1 MNLAIFDFEVFRY
14 DTLLGY
20 GFVNIETG
28 TCGFKQ
34 TWDLDEIRK
43 LYLDYGQNTIWI
55 GWNSNHYDDL
65 IYEAIVQNNV
75 SPYVKSKELIGSRYK
90 PYCKIPFYGYDL
102 LNGFLNPPSLKL
114 TEALEG
120 DSIDTTEVDF
130 DIQRPLTAEEKRQTE
145 HYNLSDLRRTFKNFC
160 KFKGKFELRLDMIK
174 EFNIPLQRGL
184 RMTGTQIAAAALG
197 AKANPA
203 LATQLIKPQLY
214 PTLRVKN
221 QELINWFLNEEFREK
236 KNIRLKICNTIV
248 NFAAGGTH
256 SEENKYHCKKALY
269 ADISGYYNLIM
280 MNFDL
285 LPRTLDEEGKEKY
298 GFMYH
303 EQLRLKKIDPRKR
316 KIYKTVCLSVFGA
329 MNNEYTDFY
338 DPQKAL
344 LVTSSGEMFMLDLL
358 EKLDGYGTAFNVNTD
373 GIMFDLFNWDD
384 QPKVEAIIQE
394 WVERNGFAVKTGV
407 ITDYHG
413 RDVNCYIM
421 REPDGEI
428 CFKGEAVKNYDISD
442 GAFAEGS
449 FFNCKEPPII
459 AKGIVAAFMDNILP
473 EQFVE
478 QNKNNMILFQY
489 TSKKNTFDYLEY
501 SKTNLKTGE
510 KSVIKVQSPSRCF
523 AKKDITEVG
532 TLVKHRTK
540 NGKHTFAKVQNLPD
554 NIFIWNS
561 EILSHDATN
570 KISQQLDYNYYIKR
584 IYERIGEFFK

>member
-1 MNLAIFDFEVFRY
+1 MNLIIFDFEVFRY

-20 GFVNIETG
+20 GFVDCEKG
-28 TCGFKQ
+28 TCGYKQ
-34 TWDLDEIRK
+34 TWDLNEIRK
-43 LYLDYGQNTIWI
+43 MYNDYAQNSIWI

-65 IYEAIVQNNV
+65 IFEAIVEGKI
-75 SPYVKSKELIGSRYK
+75 SPFVRSKELIGSRYK
-90 PYCKIPFYGYDL
+90 PYCKIPFFGYDL

-120 DSIDTTEVDF
+120 DSIDTTEVSF
-130 DIQRPLTAEEKRQTE
+130 DIKRPLTDEEKRLTE
-145 HYNLSDLRRTFKNFC
+145 KYNLSDLKRTFKNFC
-160 KFKGKFELRLDMIK
+160 KFKGKFELRLDMIR

-197 AKANPA
+197 AKAKPG
-203 LATQLIKPQLY
+203 LELQLIKPTLY
-214 PTLRVKN
+214 SSLRVKN
-221 QELINWFLNEEFREK
+221 QELIDWFLNEDFRQK
-236 KNIRLKICNTIV
+236 KNIRLKICNTTV
-248 NFAAGGTH
+248 NFAAGGAH
-256 SEENKYHCKKALY
+256 SEEDRYHCAKALY

-285 LPRTLDEEGKEKY
+285 LPRTLDENGKQKY
-298 GFMYH
+298 NFMYH

-316 KIYKTVCLSVFGA
+316 KIYKTACLSVFGA

-358 EKLDGYGTAFNVNTD
+358 EHLDGLGTAFNVNTD
-373 GIMFDLFNWDD
+373 GIMFEPFDWKD
-384 QPKVEAIIQE
+384 QAKIEGIIQE

-421 REPDGEI
+421 KEPDGEL

-442 GAFAEGS
+442 SAFAEGS

-473 EQFVE
+473 EQFVA
-478 QNKNNMILFQY
+478 QNKDNMILYQY
-489 TSKKNTFDYLEY
+489 AAKKNSFDYLEY
-501 SKTNLKTGE
+501 CETDVKTGE
-510 KSVIKVQSPSRCF
+510 KTATRVQSPSRCF
-523 AKKDITEVG
+523 AKKDTTKVG
-532 TLVKHRTK
+532 TLIKHRTK
-540 NGKHTFAKVQNLPD
+540 NGKHTFAKVQNLPS

-561 EILSHDATN
+561 EILSEEARN
-570 KISQQLDYNYYIKR
+570 AISKQLDYDYYVKR
-584 IYERIGEFFK
+584 IYERINEFFK